1 MHSYPLLEILAIGLS
16 LALVFGYLAHR
27 IGLSPIVGYLLA
39 GFIIGPQTPGFV
51 ADSALAHDL
60 SEAGVILLMFG
71 VGLHFDMKDLLAV
84 KGVALPGAIAQSTV
98 AAVLGTYAAM
108 AFGFTFAAAL
118 MLGFG
123 LAVASTVVLL
133 RVLTDNGMLDSVHGH
148 VAVGWLVVEDLFTI
162 LILVLLP
169 SISLLLSDA
178 GSLSTWD
185 MLLAFGEAI
194 LRITLLWVMVLVV
207 GGKVV
212 PWLLTRILRTRS
224 QELFTLSVL
233 VMAFATAVGA
243 AIIFQASMALGAF
256 LGGMV
261 IGRTKVSHQA
271 GADLLPLR
279 DAFSVLFF
287 IAVGML
293 FQPTFILEEPWLI
306 LLCLGIVLLAKP
318 LVAFVMVIV
327 LGYSVNTALVAAI
340 SLGQI
345 GEFSFI
351 LAQGAMGIGLATEAV
366 YNVLVVCAIISI
378 SLNPIAFRWLPKILA
393 ALQKRPQL
401 WSILIFTS
409 RQKAKRASKRKLA
422 TQTTSHDLASA
433 DLQTTAVVVG
443 YGPTGKS
450 VCQTLM
456 ANGITPVVIDLN
468 VDTVNKLNE
477 KERWTIFGDSSKKEV
492 LQAAG
497 IEKAGYLVVTTPNLD
512 ATVSTVALAKQLNPD
527 IRALVRAR
535 FLDDGAILHTAG
547 VEGIAFEEE
556 EVAAAL
562 TNLVMEDVAACAQ
575 QPATGTPALGEL
587 CRDSKNKK
595 EPLIE

>member
-293 FQPTFILEEPWLI
+293 FQPAFILEEPWLI

-409 RQKAKRASKRKLA
+409 RQKAKRDSKRKLA

-477 KERWTIFGDSSKKEV
+477 KERWAIFGDSSKKEV

-575 QPATGTPALGEL
+575 QPATGTPVLGEL